1 MTDLTP
7 LKVLLTISDLPCEGK
22 KSTCAEANVRL
33 SLAAEDYSLI
43 SFHQRHNVAKDWWQG
58 AGPVDTRSVATRT
71 VSFPLFCALC
81 FLLWPRE
88 DKKKALFAWLTLE
101 GRDGVIVREMALEG
115 IKASKHKI
123 TMRQSDS
130 KTLLGREGRKTSG
143 GGKQIEERELSQ
155 IECVCLGWH

>member
-1 MTDLTP
+1 MHCVFYCDR
-7 LKVLLTISDLPCEGK
+7 G
-22 KSTCAEANVRL
+22 
-33 SLAAEDYSLI
+33 
-43 SFHQRHNVAKDWWQG
+43 
-58 AGPVDTRSVATRT
+58 
-71 VSFPLFCALC
+71 
-81 FLLWPRE
+81 E

-143 GGKQIEERELSQ
+143 GGEQIEERELSQ